1 MATQDWPTDT
11 AFAGAEFRPGVDVP
25 KSTFRGFYTGN
36 RGSTSHL
43 ADRLTCEV
51 MLPPC
56 VSRTDAARREA
67 FFMGLLS
74 TGDWVRFGMAHRRQP
89 LGTMG
94 GDPTVNG
101 PVAAGARSLALST
114 VLARPNIL
122 TGGGFEIDSNADGL
136 ADSWTTYTSGSVGT
150 VTTVMPSAAANTGTA
165 GLCQRISST
174 ALNGAIGVRR
184 TADVPVTA
192 GLPYTWSITQTA
204 TSGTTISLEIA
215 WYAGASYISSS
226 MASAVASNGRRSVT
240 GTAPLTATV
249 VKLYVY
255 MTSASAAAAAIN
267 IDEAQFEQA
276 SAATAYAGLATAG
289 PGDFFGIGGNLLQ
302 VAYAGAT
309 ATDAGAMTVPLV
321 CPAPKAISNG
331 AAVTLLQP
339 TGTWELDTDGLQL
352 DYTAG
357 IIQGGIAVPF
367 RQVPV

>member
-1 MATQDWPTDT
+1 MPTQDWPTDR
-11 AFAGAEFRPGVDVP
+11 AFMGAEVRPGADVP

-36 RGSTSHL
+36 RGTTSHL

-56 VSRTDAARREA
+56 KHRADAARREA
-67 FFMGLLS
+67 FFMGLVS
-74 TGDWVRFGMAHRRQP
+74 TGDWVRFGMLYRREP
-89 LGTMG
+89 IGTMRG
-94 GDPTVNG
+94 SPTVNG
-101 PVAAGARSLALST
+101 AVAAGARSL
-114 VLARPNIL
+114 VLASVNSGANLLR
-122 TGGGFEIDSNADGL
+122 GGGFEIDTNADGL
-136 ADSWTTYTSGSVGT
+136 ADGWSTYTSGSVGT

-174 ALNGAIGVRR
+174 ALNGSIGVRL
-184 TADVPVTA
+184 TVDVAVTV
-192 GLPYTWSITQTA
+192 GLPYTFSITQAA
-204 TSGTTISLEIA
+204 TSGTTITLEIA
-215 WYAGASYISSS
+215 WYNGGSYLSSS
-226 MASAVASNGRRSVT
+226 SASAVAANGRRSVT
-240 GTAPLTATV
+240 GTAPAGATV
-249 VKLYVY
+249 CKLYAY
-255 MTSASAAAAAIN
+255 MTSASSGAAALN
-267 IDEAQFEQA
+267 VDEAQFEQA
-276 SAATAYAGLATAG
+276 AAATAYTGLATAG
-289 PGDFFGIGGNLLQ
+289 PGDFVGIGGNLLQ

-321 CPAPKAISNG
+321 YPAPKAISNG